1 MIQILPAPDHVVAS
15 RVAGKLTGHD
25 YERLFQELNSRL
37 KQHQHIGVYTDAT
50 ELKGVTAEAVVTDLR
65 YSLARLGEL
74 NRFSRE
80 AIITDKPWLRVLS
93 RAADA
98 LLPHSEIRA
107 FPRTERETALAWA
120 AAVPEQAHA
129 PGLHRIPTNRADTF
143 AFTWNGTISVEDMTE
158 FVRGMQPATAA
169 HDRIRLLARIER
181 LGGLVPGAITRSGLL
196 PWKQSLFRKVER
208 YAIVGG
214 PAWLGRVVR
223 VARRMSGIEIR
234 HFEASGEHEAWLWI
248 GARPAL
254 SSGAQASVLQ

>member
-1 MIQILPAPDHVVAS
+1 MIQILPAPEHVVAI

-37 KQHQHIGVYTDAT
+37 KQHEHIGVYTDAT
-50 ELKGVTAEAVVTDLR
+50 ELRGVTAEAVVTDLR

-98 LLPHSEIRA
+98 VLPQSEIRA

-129 PGLHRIPTNRADTF
+129 PGLRLIPTNRADTF
-143 AFTWNGTISVEDMTE
+143 AFAWTGKISVEDMAE
-158 FVRGMQPATAA
+158 FVRALQPAVAA
-169 HDRIRLLARIER
+169 HERIRLLGRIER
-181 LGGLVPGAITRSGLL
+181 LGGLVPGAVTRSGLL
-196 PWKQSLFRKVER
+196 PLKQSLLRKVDR

-214 PAWLGRVVR
+214 PTWLGRYVR
-223 VARRMSGIEIR
+223 MARRVSSIEIR

-248 GARPAL
+248 GARPAAT
-254 SSGAQASVLQ
+254 SGAHAPVLQ